1 MPSTLRP
8 VLPHHLGDSSRT
20 PVNSG
25 LRSDE
30 LAETKFSVDR
40 CTPRDKYARTYTF
53 MPKSIPGIDDLVLD
67 SPLNAFCVMGD
78 EFRPNPRPRPS
89 PLEGIWR
96 SGGPGVPADKPSVAP
111 YRCDGNMEENLV
123 DRTDKLSAP
132 QSPISPSFIAI
143 DSALRD
149 AGFDTSCLDAL
160 DEQLL
165 RSPTDC
171 FSDICWATAVQ
182 DDQDWYH
189 QQEAAELD
197 VDIVDMGVNVDA
209 VEEKRMDTIKKS
221 TRKGCRDVCV
231 PLSPRLLPPQ
241 SKPVIRPPPVQTTV
255 PSVPAAP
262 LSSSLSSA
270 DSEEM
275 MSLDTVPKKKPLKLA
290 HSAYEAH
297 HIDLV
302 LTSSVPSPVS
312 LSPTANGLMAG
323 KGDRPDVLAASEA
336 RILHSNPNES
346 VHYFPVSR
354 DREKKERRDRTTS
367 ASRDVNR
374 KKIHPQSRIHT
385 QMPSP
390 PPSPSHSPSSSG
402 SSRSHSQGPG
412 GRKSKKQRP
421 AISNPVPLPPH
432 VANAIVGA
440 TNMNMSTTHVHTMP
454 IPIPTFPTS
463 GYYTSPPSA
472 PPLPPPRFAMSDAV
486 DYLHMPGTPKS
497 PGKTLRKISSA
508 YSTLTGRKRVKST
521 V

>member
-1 MPSTLRP
+1 M
-8 VLPHHLGDSSRT
+8 
-20 PVNSG
+20 N
-25 LRSDE
+25 

-96 SGGPGVPADKPSVAP
+96 SGDSGAPADKPSVAP

-123 DRTDKLSAP
+123 DRTDKLSTP

-182 DDQDWYH
+182 DDQVWYH

-209 VEEKRMDTIKKS
+209 AEEKRMDTIKKS
-221 TRKGCRDVCV
+221 PRKGCRDVYV
-231 PLSPRLLPPQ
+231 PPSPRLLPPQ
-241 SKPVIRPPPVQTTV
+241 PKPVIRPPPVQTTV

-275 MSLDTVPKKKPLKLA
+275 MSLDTVPKKKVVDAAPLPLRHEKKMPLKLA

-302 LTSSVPSPVS
+302 LTSSVPSPVP

-336 RILHSNPNES
+336 RILYSNPNES

-432 VANAIVGA
+432 VANAIAGA

-508 YSTLTGRKRVKST
+508 YSTLTGRKRVKSA